1 MAGWWRHLVSWA
13 CRVLVHVLVPSSRR
27 LADPL
32 GGLFAVRRSV
42 LEGVTLRPCGYKNP
56 PRGGRTVPAAFCR
69 QRRLRFRP
77 PPGGKVQGR
86 RSRGTPVPAPS
97 QVSRFRR
104 PCRRDG
110 TGPGRPRS
118 GGAGP
123 GGTMSTTDRTAPVRT
138 GRGRFIVL
146 VTTIIAL
153 MAAALFGVSTA
164 LQHRSAGLVS
174 DACQPAERLGGF
186 LARTFRHPLWVIGA
200 IADIGGFA
208 LHALALHLGP
218 LTVVQP
224 LLVTSIVFAVVLRQ
238 LLVRRW
244 PRRSELA
251 WATSLTLGLVLFL
264 TIATPASGVAQPADP
279 VPATVVGVLIG
290 FGVLGLFAVG
300 RRYTGSAAA
309 ALLGTA
315 AGLSYAAV
323 AGLLKEDVGLLN
335 RGVGVLASFMAPLC
349 SHCRRRF
356 QHRGNPARLPSR
368 AAKLEPA
375 NDHDGRRPCQLG
387 DWSVRVRRRV
397 PQRSGR
403 PVGRVSRARS
413 HVGGRRGIV
422 QVGPCACRRTQG
434 TRSHGGPPCTPA
446 GFHALGDP
454 RIRRR
459 WRPES

>member
-1 MAGWWRHLVSWA
+1 M
-13 CRVLVHVLVPSSRR
+13 
-27 LADPL
+27 
-32 GGLFAVRRSV
+32 
-42 LEGVTLRPCGYKNP
+42 
-56 PRGGRTVPAAFCR
+56 
-69 QRRLRFRP
+69 
-77 PPGGKVQGR
+77 
-86 RSRGTPVPAPS
+86 
-97 QVSRFRR
+97 
-104 PCRRDG
+104 
-110 TGPGRPRS
+110 
-118 GGAGP
+118 
-123 GGTMSTTDRTAPVRT
+123 
-138 GRGRFIVL
+138 L

-174 DACQPAERLGGF
+174 DACQPAERLSGF

-244 PRRSELA
+244 PRRSELV
-251 WATSLTLGLVLFL
+251 WATALTLGLVLFL
-264 TIATPASGVAQPADP
+264 TISTPASGVAQPADP

-335 RGVGVLASFMAPLC
+335 RGVGVLAASWPLYALIAVGAF
-349 SHCRRRF
+349 SIVVTQLAYRA
-356 QHRGNPARLPSR
+356 GPLSSSLPTIMTVNALVSLVIGASVFDEGFR
-368 AAKLEPA
+368 NGAVDLLGESAGLALMLAAAVGL
-375 NDHDGRRPCQLG
+375 
-387 DWSVRVRRRV
+387 S
-397 PQRSGR
+397 RSG
-403 PVGRVSRARS
+403 P
-413 HVGGRRGIV
+413 
-422 QVGPCACRRTQG
+422 
-434 TRSHGGPPCTPA
+434 TPA
-446 GFHALGDP
+446 GARKG
-454 RIRRR
+454 RAVTVARRA
-459 WRPES
+459 PLQVSTH